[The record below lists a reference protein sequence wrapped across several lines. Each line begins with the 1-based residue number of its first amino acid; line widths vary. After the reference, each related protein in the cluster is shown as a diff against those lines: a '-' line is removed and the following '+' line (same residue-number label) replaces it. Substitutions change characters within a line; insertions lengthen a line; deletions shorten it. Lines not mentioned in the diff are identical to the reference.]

1 MRLSGKCAIVTGA
14 ARGIGK
20 AIAAKMLQ
28 EGAQVHLCDVNQDLL
43 QQTVSELSSLGT
55 VTGKVVDVTRRE
67 QVEAFAQSIVNKT
80 GQIDILVN
88 NAGVA
93 IFQPFLSIEDKDWQR
108 TLDINVTGG
117 FIFSQVVAK
126 HMVEQRQ
133 GSIVHL
139 ASTNGLLGEAGLAH
153 YNASKA
159 AIILMSKTIAIELS
173 PYQIRSNCVCPGFI
187 RTELASEGGMSDQEI
202 EAYLQKIP
210 LGRWGKV
217 EEVAN
222 AVAFLA
228 SDEASFITGT
238 ELVVDGGQI
247 CQE

>member
-1 MRLSGKCAIVTGA
+1 MKLKGKRAIVTGS

-20 AIAAKMLQ
+20 AIARKMLQ
-28 EGAQVHLCDVNQDLL
+28 EGAQVHLCDVNGALL
-43 QQTVSELSSLGT
+43 QQTAAELASIGT
-55 VTGKVVDVTRRE
+55 VDGQVVDVTQRE
-67 QVEAFAQSIVNKT
+67 QVEAFVHGIVQRS
-80 GQIDILVN
+80 GPIDILVN

-93 IFQPFLSIEDKDWQR
+93 VFQPFLSIDDRQWQR

-117 FIFSQVVAK
+117 FIFSQVAAK
-126 HMVEQRQ
+126 HMAEQQ
-133 GSIVHL
+133 KGSIVHL

-159 AIILMSKTIAIELS
+159 AIILMSKTMAIELA

-202 EAYLQKIP
+202 AAYLEKIP

-217 EEVAN
+217 DEVAN
-222 AVAFLA
+222 AVSFLA